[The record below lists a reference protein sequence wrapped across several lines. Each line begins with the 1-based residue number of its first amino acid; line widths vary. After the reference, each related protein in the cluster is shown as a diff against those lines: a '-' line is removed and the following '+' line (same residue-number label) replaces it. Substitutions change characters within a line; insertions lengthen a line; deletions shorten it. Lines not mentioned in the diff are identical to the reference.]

1 MSTWWVGKYMCA
13 PGDIKPASINL
24 HVLEGQLQG
33 VQSKVV
39 LTFKNTE
46 LMLAPRQRQL
56 YQ

>member
-33 VQSKVV
+33 V
-39 LTFKNTE
+39 
-46 LMLAPRQRQL
+46 PRQGRLDFQE
-56 YQ
+56 YRAYACS